1 MGFEALLNK
10 EMLMGNIQLQ
20 DRFEQLRRDIDWL
33 QRALK
38 LSPNDKTLQEEWAW
52 KSREYDRMAEELG
65 LTRVEPP
72 ACTNKVIKSKPTR
85 KNGRLSIIA

>member
-20 DRFEQLRRDIDWL
+20 ESFERLRRDIDWL

-38 LSPNDKTLQEEWAW
+38 LSPEDKTLQEEWSW
-52 KSREYDRMAEELG
+52 KSREYDRLAEQLG
-65 LTRVEPP
+65 LTIVE
-72 ACTNKVIKSKPTR
+72 
-85 KNGRLSIIA
+85 GG

>member
-20 DRFEQLRRDIDWL
+20 ESFERLRRDIDWL

-38 LSPNDKTLQEEWAW
+38 LSPEDKTLQEEWSW
-52 KSREYDRMAEELG
+52 KSREYDRLAEELG
-65 LTRVEPP
+65 LTIVE
-72 ACTNKVIKSKPTR
+72 
-85 KNGRLSIIA
+85 GD

>member
-10 EMLMGNIQLQ
+10 EMLIGNIQLQ
-20 DRFEQLRRDIDWL
+20 ERFEQLRRDIDWL

-52 KSREYDRMAEELG
+52 KSREYDRMAGELG
-65 LTRVEPP
+65 LVIVEPP
-72 ACTNKVIKSKPTR
+72 ACTNKVIKSKPAR
-85 KNGRLSIIA
+85 KNGRLNIIA

>member
-20 DRFEQLRRDIDWL
+20 ESFERLRRDIDWL

-38 LSPNDKTLQEEWAW
+38 LSPEDKTLQEEWSW
-52 KSREYDRMAEELG
+52 KSREYDRLAEQLG
-65 LTRVEPP
+65 LTIVE
-72 ACTNKVIKSKPTR
+72 
-85 KNGRLSIIA
+85 GD